1 MDLSLG
7 FLVSSVSVFVPVPYV
22 LMTVALQYRLKS
34 RRLIPL
40 VPSFFLK
47 IALAFQGL
55 LCFHIHRKAFG
66 SSSVKNAIG
75 NLIGIAMN
83 L

>member
-40 VPSFFLK
+40 VPFFFLK

-55 LCFHIHRKAFG
+55 LCFHTNCESIRSGAEK
-66 SSSVKNAIG
+66 
-75 NLIGIAMN
+75 
-83 L
+83 